1 MRKGHRKPGVHTR
14 IALQQFRKVFLIQVV
29 SLVIIAG
36 VLLLHSLSAAWSSLC
51 GGLIFLLPSYVFVY
65 RALVVQQTKSTPGAV
80 IRQLYTSEIWK
91 MGLSIALFIA
101 VFILIQPLNPFSLFG
116 TYILLQLTGFIAQLR
131 LNNSFLKL

>member
-14 IALQQFRKVFLIQVV
+14 IALKQFRKVFLIQIV
-29 SLVIIAG
+29 SLVVIAG
-36 VLLLHSLSAAWSSLC
+36 ILLLHSWTAALSSLC
-51 GGLIFLLPSYVFVY
+51 GGIIFLLPNYVFAY
-65 RALVVQQTKSTPGAV
+65 RALVVQQAKSTPGAV
-80 IRQLYTSEIWK
+80 IRQLYASEIWK

-116 TYILLQLTGFIAQLR
+116 TYIWLQLTGFIAQLK